1 MAKNDPFR
9 DFHIYQARFTAFH
22 SAAFFTYPGEAYL
35 YPAPPAVFYKLFF
48 LFAHPK
54 RDFLLAL
61 TGTFALA
68 AGLFAVKLLSRGI
81 HLDGVIGVVSVAAA
95 CSFPFYF
102 DFEQGNIEWIVW
114 LFVMLGIWGIVT
126 GHGYFGAVSVGM
138 AAAMKFY
145 PILFACLFLSRR
157 QYRQAAVAIAVT
169 VVSTVV
175 SLWLLCPDI
184 GVAWRG
190 TQAGLAMFRQR
201 YILAY
206 EQVGFDHSLFA
217 VPKAILLLTHQG
229 TLPGPE
235 TLAKM
240 LTIYLVGMAAVGAI
254 LYWVAI
260 RRLPL
265 INQVI
270 CLTVATIMLPP
281 VSYDYTLLH
290 LYVPWAMLVLLA
302 AENPG
307 HEVRSL
313 MAAMVCFAILF
324 APETELIL
332 HGRSYGGQVKAVALV
347 LLFGIALLR
356 RFPSIWDGVQQGVEA

>member
-1 MAKNDPFR
+1 
-9 DFHIYQARFTAFH
+9 
-22 SAAFFTYPGEAYL
+22 
-35 YPAPPAVFYKLFF
+35 
-48 LFAHPK
+48 
-54 RDFLLAL
+54 
-61 TGTFALA
+61 
-68 AGLFAVKLLSRGI
+68 
-81 HLDGVIGVVSVAAA
+81 
-95 CSFPFYF
+95 
-102 DFEQGNIEWIVW
+102 
-114 LFVMLGIWGIVT
+114 
-126 GHGYFGAVSVGM
+126 
-138 AAAMKFY
+138 
-145 PILFACLFLSRR
+145 
-157 QYRQAAVAIAVT
+157 
-169 VVSTVV
+169 
-175 SLWLLCPDI
+175 
-184 GVAWRG
+184 
-190 TQAGLAMFRQR
+190 
-201 YILAY
+201 
-206 EQVGFDHSLFA
+206 VGFDHSLFA
-217 VPKAILLLTHQG
+217 VPKAMLLLAHQG